1 MDSPVT
7 TANTSIPISKMVND
21 LFLQWLSLP
30 DTRTTLTSA
39 LHSVRTNSKMPDP
52 IPYSKVEFSLKCVY
66 HGSIDSRR
74 STQHVVVAFRSL
86 NISIH
91 HLFPPVPR
99 LPSSPRISSSNNQS
113 VSENLPNII
122 EEKKPRS
129 SKKTFAELNG
139 ARTATVD
146 QQPVSDPF
154 EAFGLQ

>member
-91 HLFPPVPR
+91 HLFPLYLDCLQVHV
-99 LPSSPRISSSNNQS
+99 LVHRIINQS
-113 VSENLPNII
+113 VKIFLI
-122 EEKKPRS
+122 S
-129 SKKTFAELNG
+129 SKKRNHVHRRKHLRN
-139 ARTATVD
+139 
-146 QQPVSDPF
+146 
-154 EAFGLQ
+154 